1 MPNAWC
7 RGWIK
12 SVVSDAGDDVRHPVQ
27 HASDDGDH
35 AGDDPV
41 VVLHA
46 HGSDVRDS
54 HAHNG
59 AERYR

>member
-1 MPNAWC
+1 
-7 RGWIK
+7 
-12 SVVSDAGDDVRHPVQ
+12 
-27 HASDDGDH
+27 
-35 AGDDPV
+35 V